1 MRNGCVLIVLGLNT
15 VRRSKCKRRHHTSI
29 CDAPGENGPPTAST
43 NDKLLNTATNA
54 NKPVVYPV
62 VIVDVNGVKC
72 RALIDTGAG
81 SSYASSKL
89 LDTIKAQPKKK
100 EIRRVEMLFGTST
113 KLVRIYNLRL
123 NDISNKFHIETE
135 VTRVE
140 RSDLLMLDNPKY
152 KEIIAN
158 RPFR

>member
-1 MRNGCVLIVLGLNT
+1 M
-15 VRRSKCKRRHHTSI
+15 
-29 CDAPGENGPPTAST
+29 
-43 NDKLLNTATNA
+43 
-54 NKPVVYPV
+54 
-62 VIVDVNGVKC
+62 NGVKC

-113 KLVRIYNLRL
+113 KLVGIYNLRL
-123 NDISNKFHIETE
+123 NDISNKFHIE

-140 RSDLLMLDNPKY
+140 RSDLLTLDNPKY

-158 RPFR
+158 YSHLDGIIMQDEDEIERLPVQLILGAGDYSKIKTASKPRIGSPGEPVADYHVSW

>member
-1 MRNGCVLIVLGLNT
+1 MRDGCVLIVLGLNT
-15 VRRSKCKRRHHTSI
+15 VRPNVVVDQVFLSVNVDIIHLFATPRVKI
-29 CDAPGENGPPTAST
+29 GPPTAPT

-72 RALIDTGAG
+72 HALVDPGAG

-89 LDTIKAQPKKK
+89 LDTIKAQLKKK

-113 KLVRIYNLRL
+113 KLVGIYNLRL
-123 NDISNKFHIETE
+123 NDTSNKFHIETE

-140 RSDLLMLDNPKY
+140 RSDLLKLDNPK
-152 KEIIAN
+152 
-158 RPFR
+158 

>member
-1 MRNGCVLIVLGLNT
+1 MCFNCTGAEHRASECRSQT
-15 VRRSKCKRRHHTSI
+15 SCSKCKRRHHTSI
-29 CDAPGENGPPTAST
+29 CDVPGENGPPTAPT

-89 LDTIKAQPKKK
+89 LDTVKAQPKKK
-100 EIRRVEMLFGTST
+100 EIRRVEML
-113 KLVRIYNLRL
+113 LALQL
-123 NDISNKFHIETE
+123 NWLEFTI
-135 VTRVE
+135 
-140 RSDLLMLDNPKY
+140 
-152 KEIIAN
+152 
-158 RPFR
+158 